1 MLKVNIFEVQNTLN
15 FLPLV
20 ILLRVHTFL
29 KSKRTLSSCVW
40 WVCLYVCPGS
50 RLNLNAITNKRMQ
63 TQEESLRYSPYFST
77 NRSFQK
83 EHFKC
88 WYKHFDGLVILT
100 NYSFFAVHKNQ
111 EFVIK
116 LKHKITPKRRG
127 KHREKS
133 EKAKTSSKKISSDFW
148 RRCVETKASRI
159 FRLQSGYSVYKHI
172 DVSYMTVWSFR
183 KKSETEPFSFNQ
195 RW

>member
-1 MLKVNIFEVQNTLN
+1 MYALVHDWTLTRSRIKGCRHKRNPFVIALTSALIEAFRKNISE
-15 FLPLV
+15 
-20 ILLRVHTFL
+20 
-29 KSKRTLSSCVW
+29 
-40 WVCLYVCPGS
+40 
-50 RLNLNAITNKRMQ
+50 
-63 TQEESLRYSPYFST
+63 
-77 NRSFQK
+77 
-83 EHFKC
+83 C
-88 WYKHFDGLVILT
+88 WYIHFDGLGILT
-100 NYSFFAVHKNQ
+100 NYSFFAAHKNQ

-183 KKSETEPFSFNQ
+183 EKSGTEPFSFNQ

>member
-1 MLKVNIFEVQNTLN
+1 MFVLVLYQTLLTWKVINVK
-15 FLPLV
+15 FLS
-20 ILLRVHTFL
+20 II
-29 KSKRTLSSCVW
+29 S
-40 WVCLYVCPGS
+40 LYHVCPGS

-63 TQEESLRYSPYFST
+63 NQEESLRYSPYFST

-83 EHFKC
+83 EYFKC
-88 WYKHFDGLVILT
+88 WYIFFDGLGILT
-100 NYSFFAVHKNQ
+100 NYSFFAAHKNQ

-183 KKSETEPFSFNQ
+183 EKSGTEPYSFNQ